1 MLHCINYRVL
11 LLSTALCIV
20 GRAAGQ
26 GPTVTLV
33 PSDYNG
39 YNISCF
45 GMKDGAIT
53 ATITGGVAPYTYQ
66 WTNGATEP
74 NLANVAAGYYKL
86 VVQDANSNYGSA
98 EITLTEP
105 TALKVSAVPFK
116 YPSGFHISCFECFNG
131 SIDVAVAHG
140 VAPYSYDWGDEVY
153 TQDRT
158 ALGALDYQV
167 KVTDANMCSEQS
179 ELITLK
185 QPVPKDWTMEG
196 NANTDA
202 NTDFFGTTDAQDVVF
217 KSNGQELVRLTSGG
231 QVKLPGIGSTGVLG
245 IDAGGV
251 LGPVPGLGNG
261 PGNNAVPCAQDV
273 FPFWRTGG
281 NELTTCDPTRAVLG
295 SLDARHV
302 NFITN
307 NDVRMRLTA
316 GGQMQIGGDLEEW
329 PETDA
334 AGRVN
339 ILQGNGNW
347 LTLKTQGATPG
358 SPSAY
363 WGLHNPPEQDRLTFY
378 HQPVSGNAIWNM
390 LSLHSDG
397 RLSSH
402 ELSTFPNGTIGMGTT
417 TASAAGMRVNVLGG
431 LHADK
436 LVLGDVTAPAGY
448 SLCVKNGIISEKMKV
463 AASAS
468 LQWSDF
474 VFDEGYALMSLP
486 DVKKYVKE
494 NKHLP
499 GVASQLDIRSQGNDL
514 HSTDA
519 ALLMKIEELYLHIF
533 ALNEVV
539 ESMKTRIQE
548 LETPGM
554 R

>member
-1 MLHCINYRVL
+1 MF
-11 LLSTALCIV
+11 

-116 YPSGFHISCFECFNG
+116 YPSGYHISCFECFNG

-140 VAPYSYDWGDEVY
+140 VAPYFYDWGDEVY

-167 KVTDANMCSEQS
+167 KVTDANMCSEKS

-295 SLDARHV
+295 SLDERHV

-307 NDVRMRLTA
+307 NDVRMRLTS

-363 WGLHNPPEQDRLTFY
+363 WGLHNPPEQDKLTFY

-448 SLCVKNGIISEKMKV
+448 RLFVKNGILTEKVVVTLHNGSEWSDHVFASGYELMPLKQV
-463 AASAS
+463 AAFIE
-468 LQWSDF
+468 Q
-474 VFDEGYALMSLP
+474 
-486 DVKKYVKE
+486 

-499 GVASQLDIRSQGNDL
+499 GVPSAACMVDEGLDVVK
-514 HSTDA
+514 TDA
-519 ALLMKIEELYLHIF
+519 LLLQKIEELTLHMI
-533 ALNEVV
+533 AMEKRLRQLEAEN
-539 ESMKTRIQE
+539 KTLRQNVK
-548 LETPGM
+548 P
-554 R
+554 